1 MKKLAVVVFVLY
13 IFFNVTVAK
22 ASDEDT
28 DEDLYKAYEG
38 IMEES
43 EIKKYIDDIDEE
55 MGANNKSIEEM
66 TRELINNKDYGFSD
80 FLMELI
86 NGVKVDFGDYRKL
99 VADLLFVGFSAALF
113 SMVTMAF
120 SKNNIGEYGFYAAY
134 AILFGVVIAAFIN
147 ASVLAVN
154 LIKNVVSF
162 MKVVAPGFAMA
173 MVCSGNST
181 YGTGVGQLLLI
192 MCATMGLVFVNF
204 LISGIRIYL
213 VLGMSNSM
221 LSVDKFSH
229 LSSMIAK
236 GVGWMMRTVF
246 VFFCGLSI
254 LQKMFWPAFD
264 SIKNT
269 VLLKT
274 MSVVPVVGTTMNAA
288 GQTVLGAFM
297 VLKGSIGTLAVLF
310 LVSISVVPILKVF
323 LYYVAFNIAVV
334 IIQPVCDK
342 RFTKSIKVAAKATGL
357 LTCLMLV
364 VVGLFIITLAIATG

>member
-1 MKKLAVVVFVLY
+1 MKMLGVIVFILCT
-13 IFFNVTVAK
+13 FMMTLVAK
-22 ASDEDT
+22 ASDNTSD
-28 DEDLYKAYEG
+28 DASYEVYEE
-38 IMEES
+38 IMKES
-43 EIKKYIDDIDEE
+43 EISKYIEDIDEQL
-55 MGANNKSIEEM
+55 GKNNKSVEEM
-66 TRELINNKDYGFSD
+66 TKELISNKDYGFSE
-80 FLMELI
+80 FFAELL
-86 NGVKVDFGDYRKL
+86 NGIKIDLGDYRKL
-99 VADLLFVGFSAALF
+99 IAELLFVGFSAALF

-134 AILFGVVIAAFIN
+134 AILFGVVLTAFIN

-173 MVCSGNST
+173 MVCAGNST

-221 LSVDKFSH
+221 LSTDKFSH

-269 VLLKT
+269 VVLKT

-310 LVSISVVPILKVF
+310 LVSVSVVPILKVF
-323 LYYVAFNIAVV
+323 LYYVSFNVAVI

-342 RFTKSIKVAAKATGL
+342 RFTKSIKVAAKAAGL

>member
-1 MKKLAVVVFVLY
+1 MKKLTVVVLILY
-13 IFFNVTVAK
+13 SVMRTTVAS
-22 ASDEDT
+22 ASDEDS
-28 DEDLYKAYEG
+28 YE
-38 IMEES
+38 IYEEIIEES
-43 EIKKYIDDIDEE
+43 EISTYIEDIDEKLIE
-55 MGANNKSIEEM
+55 NNKSVEEM
-66 TRELINNKDYGFSD
+66 TKELISNKDYGFSNFFKD
-80 FLMELI
+80 ILE
-86 NGVKVDFGDYRKL
+86 GVKIDFGDYRKL
-99 VADLLFVGFSAALF
+99 IADLLFVGFSASLF

-120 SKNNIGEYGFYAAY
+120 SKNNVGEYGFYAAY
-134 AILFGVVIAAFIN
+134 AILFGVVLAAFVN
-147 ASVLAVN
+147 ASMLAVA

-181 YGTGVGQLLLI
+181 YGAGVGQLLLI

-221 LSVDKFSH
+221 LSADKFSH

-269 VLLKT
+269 VVLKT

-297 VLKGSIGTLAVLF
+297 VLKGSIGTVAVLF
-310 LVSISVVPILKVF
+310 LVSVSVVPILKVF
-323 LYYVAFNIAVV
+323 LYYIAFNVAVI